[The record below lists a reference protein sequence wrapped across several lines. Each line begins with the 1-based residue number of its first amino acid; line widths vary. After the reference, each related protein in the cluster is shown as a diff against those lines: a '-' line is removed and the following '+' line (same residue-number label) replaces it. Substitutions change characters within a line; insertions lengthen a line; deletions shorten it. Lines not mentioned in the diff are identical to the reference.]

1 MYKLKL
7 KSKPISTN
15 SAYYKRNRAFNENTR
30 KWRANFFKELMRDSN
45 QQVIENIKKSFN
57 PDKHA
62 LRVVFIWH
70 QPRDIL
76 FTNSGNLSLRS
87 MDVDNCLK
95 IPTDCLFDQKYND
108 TWLSKRTGKEVKLYS
123 DLASLNNL
131 SLNDKFIFDT
141 RSIKLPSDDTDF
153 HLLITIEIVETK
165 NFRNL
170 IIPL

>member
-1 MYKLKL
+1 MYTLKL

-15 SAYYKRNRAFNENTR
+15 SAYYKRNRAFNEATR
-30 KWRANFFKELMRDSN
+30 KWRANFFKELMRDAN
-45 QQVIENIKKSFN
+45 QKVIDDIKSAFN

-62 LRVVFIWH
+62 LRVSFTWY

-108 TWLSKRTGKEVKLYS
+108 TWLSKRTGKEVSLYS
-123 DLASLNNL
+123 KLLKLRNL
-131 SLNDKFIFDT
+131 GLNDKFIFDT
-141 RSIKLPSDDTDF
+141 RSIKLPSDDDF
-153 HLLITIEIVETK
+153 HLVVNIEIVETK

-170 IIPL
+170 V